1 MAIPAALST
10 KFSVKWF
17 MSWAA
22 VLLGSVFVAI
32 SIVLF
37 TAPYKIVPGGVY
49 GLGIVLNHL
58 FPALQVGT
66 YGLMMDIPLMLAYFW
81 VFGNNAGLKTVVA
94 AVITPLIMNAM
105 QTIIGTDPATMLGG
119 TFNLMDDKILCALIG
134 GAIMGIGLGII
145 FNNGGTSGGTDII
158 GMFIHRFM
166 KIPLARAL
174 MYVESS
180 VVLFG
185 AIVIG
190 DWKLPLYSLI
200 FLFVCTRVID
210 YMVGGAGTDKLMFI
224 ISKEHDKIKDHIL
237 HTLERGGTYI
247 KSTGMYTN
255 NEKDT
260 IFVVVSRNQV
270 SEMRQFVKGVDP
282 MAFMV
287 VVDANET
294 LGDGFKE
301 FE

>member
-1 MAIPAALST
+1 MTIPISLSK
-10 KFSVKWF
+10 KFTLKWF
-17 MSWAA
+17 LSWAA
-22 VLLGSVFVAI
+22 VLLGSILVAI

-37 TAPYKIVPGGVY
+37 TAPYKIIPGGVY
-49 GLGIVLNHL
+49 GIGIALNYI
-58 FPALQVGT
+58 FPAFKVGT
-66 YGLMMDIPLMLAYFW
+66 YGLMMDIPLMLSYFYF
-81 VFGNNAGLKTVVA
+81 FGNNAGMKTVVA
-94 AVITPLIMNAM
+94 AVITPLIMNVM
-105 QTIIGTDPATMLGG
+105 QEYMGTDPATMLGG
-119 TFNLMDDKILCALIG
+119 TFNLIDDKMLCSVV
-134 GAIMGIGLGII
+134 GAAVMGVGLGIL

-158 GMFIHRFM
+158 AMFIHRYV
-166 KIPLARAL
+166 KIPLASSL
-174 MYVESS
+174 MYVEAS

-200 FLFVCTRVID
+200 FIFVCTRVID

-224 ISKEHDKIKDHIL
+224 ISSEHQKIKDHIL
-237 HTLERGGTYI
+237 FTLERGGTYI
-247 KSTGMYTN
+247 KSTGMYTGQD
-255 NEKDT
+255 KDV

-270 SEMRQFVKGVDP
+270 TAMRSFVKSVDP
-282 MAFMV
+282 LAFMV

>member
-1 MAIPAALST
+1 MTIPIALSE
-10 KFSVKWF
+10 KFTVKWF

-22 VLLGSVFVAI
+22 VLLGSIFVAI

-49 GLGIVLNHL
+49 GIGIVLNYL
-58 FPALQVGT
+58 FPSLQVGT
-66 YGLMMDIPLMLAYFW
+66 YGLMMDIPLMLAYFFF
-81 VFGNNAGLKTVVA
+81 FGNNAGMKTVVA
-94 AVITPLIMNAM
+94 AVITPLIMNVM
-105 QTIIGTDPATMLGG
+105 QTYIGTDPAIMLGG
-119 TFNLMDDKILCALIG
+119 TFNLMDDKMLCAVMG
-134 GAIMGIGLGII
+134 GAIMGVGLGVI
-145 FNNGGTSGGTDII
+145 FNNGGTSGGTDIVA
-158 GMFIHRFM
+158 MFIHKYAKLTLSRS
-166 KIPLARAL
+166 L
-174 MYVESS
+174 MYVEAS

-200 FLFVCTRVID
+200 FIFVCTRIID

-224 ISKEHDKIKDHIL
+224 ISTEHEKIKEHIL
-237 HTLERGGTYI
+237 FTLDRGGTYI
-247 KSTGMYTN
+247 KSTGMYTGH
-255 NEKDT
+255 EKDT
-260 IFVVVSRNQV
+260 VFVVVSRNQV
-270 SEMRQFVKGVDP
+270 SEMRSFVKSVDP
-282 MAFMV
+282 LAFMV